1 MRRFCCYYRKLE
13 RSNPLSSNK
22 LCSGCF
28 WLMRFLYSEM
38 PKITSFSHCI
48 SPRLPESATKVTISI
63 LRVNYTWDSAVQC
76 HFTLPHSCTFTF
88 WVPFWPNFH
97 FFHIFRHQIGTFITT
112 KGFNFAFRASCRL
125 SRALQLLFQNFPPR
139 FPGFCEH

>member
-1 MRRFCCYYRKLE
+1 MMHSGAPE
-13 RSNPLSSNK
+13 TGQNQGPLSSNK

-28 WLMRFLYSEM
+28 WLMHFLYSEM

-48 SPRLPESATKVTISI
+48 SPRLPESATKVAISI
-63 LRVNYTWDSAVQC
+63 LRVNYTWDSAVHC

-97 FFHIFRHQIGTFITT
+97 FFHIFRHEIGTFITI

-125 SRALQLLFQNFPPR
+125 SRA
-139 FPGFCEH
+139 